1 METKVENVCLKMK
14 GKIKQREDG
23 SLSNLKQEIHVVERQ
38 KEQSGFHPLIQ

>member
-23 SLSNLKQEIHVVERQ
+23 SLSNLKQEIKKMSLGSIH
-38 KEQSGFHPLIQ
+38 